1 MCHAAI
7 SAKTGLCESTIQDMK
22 RAYNN
27 LKNGETLVMRQ
38 CIRKFMPINEE
49 GSRRL
54 VRESREETG
63 IDRSLNFNH
72 LNQY

>member
-27 LKNGETLVMRQ
+27 LKNGETLVIRQ

-49 GSRRL
+49 GHRRL
-54 VRESREETG
+54 VRESHEET
-63 IDRSLNFNH
+63 
-72 LNQY
+72 